1 MQIRQES
8 SERRCNYLEDG
19 ASKNDLV
26 NHFSER
32 ASRRREITTSWYNR
46 EVSRGHSTHG
56 KRGAENCIGLISG
69 EGLNAVLL
77 EITMGAL
84 IFANWATDSQ
94 ENL

>member
-1 MQIRQES
+1 MNTETV
-8 SERRCNYLEDG
+8 
-19 ASKNDLV
+19 DLAGIKGKKMSLPGEV
-26 NHFSER
+26 F
-32 ASRRREITTSWYNR
+32 ITTSWYNG

-56 KRGAENCIGLISG
+56 KRGAENCTGLTNG

-84 IFANWATDSQ
+84 IFINWVIDSQ